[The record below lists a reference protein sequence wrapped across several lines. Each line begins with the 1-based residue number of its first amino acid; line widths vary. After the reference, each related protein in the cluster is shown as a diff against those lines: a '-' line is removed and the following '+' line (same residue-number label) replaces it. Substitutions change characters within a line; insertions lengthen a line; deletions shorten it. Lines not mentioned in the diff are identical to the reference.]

1 MNPDKPQHLYTVRYT
16 LKREQITE
24 FVNQLHEMQQG
35 YIEAAVETSKYKD
48 AIKVIDHIKTLK
60 DVK

>member
-35 YIEAAVETSKYKD
+35 CIEAAVEASKYKQ
-48 AIKVIDHIKTLK
+48 AIEVINHIKSL
-60 DVK
+60 

>member
-35 YIEAAVETSKYKD
+35 YI
-48 AIKVIDHIKTLK
+48 
-60 DVK
+60 

>member
-1 MNPDKPQHLYTVRYT
+1 MNTDKPQHLYTVRYT

-35 YIEAAVETSKYKD
+35 YIEGAVEASRYKQ
-48 AIKVIDHIKTLK
+48 AIEVINYIKSL
-60 DVK
+60 

>member
-1 MNPDKPQHLYTVRYT
+1 MHPDKPQHLYTVRYT

-35 YIEAAVETSKYKD
+35 YIEAAVEAAVEASRYKQ
-48 AIKVIDHIKTLK
+48 AIEVINYIKSL
-60 DVK
+60 

>member
-35 YIEAAVETSKYKD
+35 YIEAVVEASRYKQ
-48 AIKVIDHIKTLK
+48 AIEVINYIKSL
-60 DVK
+60 

>member
-1 MNPDKPQHLYTVRYT
+1 MNTDKPQHLYTVRYT

-35 YIEAAVETSKYKD
+35 YIEAAVEASRYKQ
-48 AIKVIDHIKTLK
+48 AIEVINYIKSL
-60 DVK
+60 

>member
-35 YIEAAVETSKYKD
+35 YIEAAVEASRYKQ
-48 AIKVIDHIKTLK
+48 AIEVINYIKSL
-60 DVK
+60 